1 VYDVTLTVQDSAG
14 CKNSTTQKI
23 QIYNPFSLY
32 IPNAFTPNGD
42 GINDYFMPVL
52 TSVVSVDF
60 SIFNRWGEEIYY
72 SREIRPRWDGTF
84 NGILSPNDIYTYK
97 IQVVNI
103 LEELKSY
110 TGHVTLW
117 R

>member
-1 VYDVTLTVQDSAG
+1 MKGWFSKQTCSYHLAIFPSTILVANSAG
-14 CKNSTTQKI
+14 LPLAATSFST
-23 QIYNPFSLY
+23 
-32 IPNAFTPNGD
+32 
-42 GINDYFMPVL
+42 
-52 TSVVSVDF
+52 VDF